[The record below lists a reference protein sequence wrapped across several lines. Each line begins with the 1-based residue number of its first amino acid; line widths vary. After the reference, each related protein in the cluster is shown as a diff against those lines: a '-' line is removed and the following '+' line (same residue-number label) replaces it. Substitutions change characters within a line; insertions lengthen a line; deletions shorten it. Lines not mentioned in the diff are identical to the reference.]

1 MNIVDLSKNTMEEVR
16 NIVSN
21 SDKYSLIDFYAFWCE
36 PCIMLNPVLEKIAD
50 NYNEDITVY
59 RVDVDKNPAIADEYN
74 ITNVPTLVLQN
85 KDEVI
90 TNVVGYNTYDRIDK
104 TIQDVVKIDDTLEI

>member
-74 ITNVPTLVLQN
+74 ITNVPTLVLQ
-85 KDEVI
+85 KLMIHLKFKKYYVI
-90 TNVVGYNTYDRIDK
+90 LK
-104 TIQDVVKIDDTLEI
+104 TVLIKKQ